1 MPGYLL
7 LHLKLL
13 YDRGKGIRDDQDHD
27 PNAWNGDFDAKKDGA
42 DEDADDGVD
51 DVDIDGVEEDADAGV
66 DDYQ

>member
-27 PNAWNGDFDAKKDGA
+27 PNAWNGDSDAKKDGA
-42 DEDADDGVD
+42 DKDADVVDVDGVD
-51 DVDIDGVEEDADAGV
+51 GENAGGGV